1 MVATTRTVFDKQ
13 LATLRDNTLQIAEMV
28 GTQIQ
33 QATLSFQKHDLALAR
48 RVDEFDATINRL
60 RYDVEEQSYTLLALQ
75 QPNGRDMRR
84 IVTTVSV
91 VTNLERMGDHAA
103 GIARLALRLGDKPN
117 TTFAPEFIEMAEIA
131 VANLNDA
138 MTAFANE
145 DAALARSVV
154 SRDDQVDQM
163 HQIVYERLIQTMTN
177 DPSMVECATMMIWVS
192 HNLERYSDRI
202 SNISERIIYFVT
214 GDLREP
220 RAYPMP

>member
-13 LATLRDNTLQIAEMV
+13 LATLQNNTLQIAEMV
-28 GTQIQ
+28 STQIQ
-33 QATLSFQKHDLALAR
+33 QATRSFQKHDLALAR
-48 RVDEFDATINRL
+48 RVDEFDATINHL

-75 QPNGRDMRR
+75 QPAARDMRR
-84 IVTTVSV
+84 IVATVSV

-103 GIARLALRLGDKPN
+103 GIARLALRIGDEPN
-117 TTFAPEFIEMAEIA
+117 MELAPEFIEMTDIA

-138 MTAFANE
+138 MTALVNE

-154 SRDDQVDQM
+154 SRDDQIDQM
-163 HQIVYERLIQTMTN
+163 HETVYQRLIQSMTN
-177 DPSMVECATMMIWVS
+177 DPSTVECATMMMWVS

-220 RAYPMP
+220 RPDPMP